1 MRNRAVRGSLIA
13 VILVIVPAVGANSK
27 EVRWHPPQ
35 KLTKQQTNPA
45 EKENP
50 PNPDKRGT
58 AELPLVV
65 RPLATEKTQQE
76 AEEDTRD
83 RNDKRWNDRATLV
96 IGFATLLILI
106 VQAIAFFVQ
115 AWRLQQTINTMK
127 GLGREQREIGE
138 AQVRAYVSIKAAT
151 IEFMLDAIHPC
162 VRFIAYNS
170 GQSPARNFVWNITL
184 QYFGGKENR
193 ESRLHEAWIEQT
205 GIDIPATIEYS
216 DVGGLIPEM
225 SVKQYIEEAVPGL
238 MITVVRAK
246 IGFRFTDVFDK
257 DWFGEAFFGGTMQSR
272 QVSPEDIQLGVSRW
286 VAQIAPMAKPRDWD
300 DVGKAK
306 NTQSG

>member
-1 MRNRAVRGSLIA
+1 MRDRALRGCLIA
-13 VILVIVPAVGANSK
+13 VILVIMPAVGANSK
-27 EVRWHPPQ
+27 EVRGHPSQ

-162 VRFIAYNS
+162 VKFIAYNS

-184 QYFGGKENR
+184 QYAGAPANR
-193 ESRLHEAWIEQT
+193 ESMLNEKWLQGT
-205 GIDIPATIEYS
+205 G
-216 DVGGLIPEM
+216 
-225 SVKQYIEEAVPGL
+225 
-238 MITVVRAK
+238 R
-246 IGFRFTDVFDK
+246 
-257 DWFGEAFFGGTMQSR
+257 
-272 QVSPEDIQLGVSRW
+272 
-286 VAQIAPMAKPRDWD
+286 
-300 DVGKAK
+300 
-306 NTQSG
+306 

>member
-1 MRNRAVRGSLIA
+1 
-13 VILVIVPAVGANSK
+13 VPAVGANSK
-27 EVRWHPPQ
+27 EVRGHPPQ

-65 RPLATEKTQQE
+65 RPLATEKTQHE

-115 AWRLQQTINTMK
+115 AWRLQQTINMMK

-193 ESRLHEAWIEQT
+193 ESILHEAWIEQT

-216 DVGGLIPEM
+216 DACGAMIPDM

-246 IGFRFTDVFDK
+246 IDFRFTDVFDR
-257 DWFGEAFFGGTMQSR
+257 DWFGEAFFAGTMQMR

-286 VAQIAPMAKPRDWD
+286 VGQIAPMAKPRDWD

>member
-1 MRNRAVRGSLIA
+1 MRNRALRGCLIAIALVIAPAIHSKNVRGHS
-13 VILVIVPAVGANSK
+13 
-27 EVRWHPPQ
+27 PQ
-35 KLTKQQTNPA
+35 NLPEQQTNTS
-45 EKENP
+45 EKEKP
-50 PNPDKRGT
+50 SNPDKRGT

-65 RPLATEKTQQE
+65 RPLAAEKTQQE

-83 RNDKRWNDRATLV
+83 RRDKRWYEGATLV
-96 IGFATLLILI
+96 IGVATLLILI

-170 GQSPARNFVWNITL
+170 GQSPARNFVWNITI

-216 DVGGLIPEM
+216 DAGGALIPDM

-286 VAQIAPMAKPRDWD
+286 VAHIAPMAKPRDWD